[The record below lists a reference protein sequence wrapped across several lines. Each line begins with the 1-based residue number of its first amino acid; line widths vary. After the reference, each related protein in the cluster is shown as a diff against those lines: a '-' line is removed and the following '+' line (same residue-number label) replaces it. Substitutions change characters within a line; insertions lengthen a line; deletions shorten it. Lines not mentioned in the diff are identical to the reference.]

1 MTSGEI
7 LIFGKAAL
15 TFALP
20 LGLAV
25 VSLVR
30 LRREIRADRAR
41 AARSGDADALRPER
55 GNAPRPS
62 TPRSR

>member
-41 AARSGDADALRPER
+41 AARAGGAEALRPQP
-55 GNAPRPS
+55 GNAPTPS
-62 TPRSR
+62 KPRSR